1 MGVDRIWTTSAISVR
16 VGSDIVYRTNNL
28 CHSKQQTERIWSTI
42 YLWKGDNRERN
53 RKNYTEKGMY

>member
-28 CHSKQQTERIWSTI
+28 CHSKQQTERI
-42 YLWKGDNRERN
+42 
-53 RKNYTEKGMY
+53 